1 MTAADGTIDA
11 PAVIEAAPIGRFQI
25 WVCVCCAMVLFVD
38 GLNTQILGFI
48 LPQIAQAWGIPH
60 EMLGIIF
67 SSSLIGL
74 FAGYLFIAPLSAQLG
89 HKRVMVACTALFG
102 VVTLATTLARD
113 PYTLMAARFITGVG
127 LGGALPSAL
136 AMTGEFIPGRRRST
150 AATLVISGISLGS
163 TCAGVTAAM
172 LLDAYG
178 WQSVLIV
185 GGLLPL
191 VIALVLAF
199 TLSESFSYLV
209 MRRGDNAG
217 ALRLLAR
224 IDPAIGKGPATRTV
238 TMGSESSSA
247 SVLMLFQ
254 DRRTVGTLAQWLMM
268 VLNLLVNYALQ
279 NWLTT
284 MLIQLG
290 QTHRVAIAAT
300 TMINAGGILS
310 GFVVG
315 PLMDRFGVYR
325 ILTALFVAAAGF
337 VFTVGSMLNGPVVAL
352 LASSFCLGLCSN
364 GLQKGAGALAIFF
377 YPTALRSTGTGWLF
391 GVGRVGAILGPLAI
405 GSLLAAGWTPAR
417 LLHTAVIPMLL
428 GAAVVAT
435 MGLFYVRGPGR
446 KR

>member
-1 MTAADGTIDA
+1 MATADKAIDA
-11 PAVIEAAPIGRFQI
+11 PALIEASPIGRFQVWI
-25 WVCVCCAMVLFVD
+25 CVCCAMVLFVD

-48 LPQIAQAWGIPH
+48 LPQIAQAWKIPH
-60 EMLGIIF
+60 SMLGIIF

-74 FAGYLFIAPLSAQLG
+74 FAGYLFVAPLSARLG

-102 VVTLATTLARD
+102 VVTLATTLAHD

-136 AMTGEFIPGRRRST
+136 AMTGEFIPARRRST
-150 AATLVISGISLGS
+150 AATLVISGISMGS
-163 TCAGVTAAM
+163 TSAGVTAAM

-191 VIALVLAF
+191 TIALILAF
-199 TLSESFSYLV
+199 FLPESIAYLV
-209 MRRGDNAG
+209 TRRRDETG
-217 ALRLLAR
+217 ALRLLER
-224 IDPAIGKGPATRTV
+224 INPAVTAGAVRPRV

-254 DRRTVGTLAQWLMM
+254 DSRTFGTIAQWVMM

-284 MLIQLG
+284 LLIQLG
-290 QTHRVAIAAT
+290 QSHRIAIAAT
-300 TMINAGGILS
+300 TMINAGGIVS

-325 ILTALFVAAAGF
+325 ILTALFVFAAGF
-337 VFTVGSMLNGPVVAL
+337 VFTVGSMLNGPAVAL
-352 LASSFCLGLCSN
+352 LASSFGLGLCSN
-364 GLQKGAGALAIFF
+364 GLQKGSGALAIFF

-391 GVGRVGAILGPLAI
+391 GIGRVGAILGPLAV
-405 GSLLAAGWTPAR
+405 GSLLGLGWTPAS
-417 LLHTAVIPMLL
+417 LLHVAVIPMLL
-428 GAAVVAT
+428 GASVIAA
-435 MGLFYVRGPGR
+435 MGAYYLRGPGR
-446 KR
+446 PA